1 MTKPIIAAALAVAG
15 IVLAAGS
22 IAQPMQSPEQ
32 QAQSAVDTRKSVVR
46 LFNFN
51 MAPIN
56 AMARGGQFDAELVER
71 NARRV
76 AMLAPML
83 PEAFAA
89 MDTREFNVETTAL
102 PIIWENFDEFEQRA
116 NDLATAVT
124 ELADMAATGNQ
135 EETMRLAGSIGR
147 TYCGGCH
154 EMFRERN

>member
-154 EMFRERN
+154 QQFRE